1 MTATNQTGPPLIVV
15 HEPLTL
21 RDVPQELIDQL
32 NYPYIRFY
40 RTDIINNTDRSLKII
55 WFDSFFEFN
64 GFWSSSNIKNRVLR
78 NDDFL
83 DWYSRDDMDPE
94 GWLRPGGVASCMV
107 NWHWSET
114 PEDINIKW
122 AFIGIDD
129 QGNDYFGE
137 AMVPKIK
144 PEKFK

>member
-1 MTATNQTGPPLIVV
+1 MA
-15 HEPLTL
+15 
-21 RDVPQELIDQL
+21 
-32 NYPYIRFY
+32 
-40 RTDIINNTDRSLKII
+40 
-55 WFDSFFEFN
+55 
-64 GFWSSSNIKNRVLR
+64 
-78 NDDFL
+78 
-83 DWYSRDDMDPE
+83 PE

-114 PEDINIKW
+114 PEDIRIKW